1 MDTAIRTN
9 LLSKILKHASTGA
22 DGDSFDIARICAIFI
37 IPLYMFMGWVEL
49 NATPEDRAF
58 DFQGFGTGFGIIL
71 AGLGAFIFLK
81 KDTEPK
87 ATPGGST

>member
-1 MDTAIRTN
+1 MSIAG
-9 LLSKILKHASTGA
+9 KVLKHIATGA
-22 DGDSFDIARICAIFI
+22 DGDSYDNARVMSIFI

-49 NATPEDRAF
+49 VNTPPERAF
-58 DFQGFGTGFGIIL
+58 DFQDFGIGFGAIM

-87 ATPGGST
+87 APVENLP